1 MARTPSPPA
10 SPASSFQWSSEDE
23 VHEVHESRQREPPR
37 EAPRE
42 SDVQPRV
49 TNRRQSRR
57 NASPN
62 TVPVSR
68 SSQARNSTATR
79 RAATRDFEDEEE
91 EEYSV
96 SRSPSPGAQLFGEL
110 QAAMKP
116 RANMRKSQQ
125 SIPRPKVRKQEKVV
139 VFTSDEEEGP
149 VETEVEEEGYGQDEH
164 SHTHYSESRSPR
176 RNSVAEDVVFY
187 PDCEEQVRPS
197 KQSAAAIFTSDEEPV
212 HKKACSPAKTQ
223 TKRQSIAK
231 RQSLAKPQ
239 SKRKNTN
246 KIVIFTSDDDSDAA
260 PARKSPTP
268 SPQPPPRRRPQL
280 EPTPRKKGEYVLSSD
295 SSGSGDEEYLSANET
310 KNNKTVFVST
320 DKESSRRRG
329 IAVPKKATV
338 NARGRAEKTP
348 TAKKDRARDVHLA
361 DLMGRASISGP
372 GIRGGYYQSEDE
384 EEVVERVPV
393 RKSHKPSHGGFVI
406 SEAEVSDID
415 GEASEDEEEDDSTGS
430 MDGFI
435 DDGSQA
441 EEDSN
446 PESEDEDE
454 ELYEGDSLNSFIDS
468 QAEEDSEP
476 ESGDQRFDSDID
488 ELEKALQE

>member
-1 MARTPSPPA
+1 M
-10 SPASSFQWSSEDE
+10 
-23 VHEVHESRQREPPR
+23 
-37 EAPRE
+37 
-42 SDVQPRV
+42 
-49 TNRRQSRR
+49 
-57 NASPN
+57 
-62 TVPVSR
+62 
-68 SSQARNSTATR
+68 R
-79 RAATRDFEDEEE
+79 RATTRDFEDEEE
-91 EEYSV
+91 EEEYSI

-110 QAAMKP
+110 HAAMKP
-116 RANMRKSQQ
+116 RANVVKSRQPM
-125 SIPRPKVRKQEKVV
+125 PRPKVQKQEKAV
-139 VFTSDEEEGP
+139 VFTSDEEEGGL
-149 VETEVEEEGYGQDEH
+149 VETEAQEEGYGQDEH
-164 SHTHYSESRSPR
+164 NYTRYSESRSPR
-176 RNSVAEDVVFY
+176 RHSVVEDAVLY
-187 PDCEEQVRPS
+187 SDYEEQVRPS
-197 KQSAAAIFTSDEEPV
+197 KQIAAAIFTSDEEPV
-212 HKKACSPAKTQ
+212 HKKACPPAKTQ

-260 PARKSPTP
+260 PVRKSPTP
-268 SPQPPPRRRPQL
+268 SPQPPPRRRPQP

-295 SSGSGDEEYLSANET
+295 SSGSGDEEYISANET

-329 IAVPKKATV
+329 IAVPKKATA

-384 EEVVERVPV
+384 VDVGEMVPV
-393 RKSHKPSHGGFVI
+393 QKSHKPSHGGFVI
-406 SEAEVSDID
+406 SEAEVSDVD
-415 GEASEDEEEDDSTGS
+415 GEASDDEEEDDSTGS